1 MPNFKCKN
9 IKKLSLPF
17 SKDGVSFCF
26 QTEYEQNKK
35 FIFTKV
41 NNESF
46 FLQINKKNEYVV
58 KIDKLSKI
66 TNLQLMQKA
75 LELFMN
81 NFCEDITNKAFYFNE
96 KKKLANNI
104 FSSALKA
111 ANYINNCKKNVF
123 IEIGFGSGRHLLKQ
137 AQNNKKAL
145 FIGIEIHKASLIQV
159 SNLAKDLD
167 NVLLLDF
174 DARIMLKLL
183 NSNSISGVY
192 LHFPVP
198 WDNAISRRVISKDFK
213 EELFRILKINA
224 FFELRSDSLNYTKY
238 ALELFKDDDYLLLKN
253 KEAFIIS
260 KYEARWQKM
269 GKDIYDFVFYKKENK
284 AQMLN
289 KEECD
294 LNFNVKNLKKCFFKA
309 QDYFIKLDRI
319 YTCKD
324 GFKIA
329 RISYGAFDFPS
340 SSYILVKDKIEFLF
354 FDFCASNENIKAL
367 AKLKELLNE

>member
-9 IKKLSLPF
+9 IKELSLPF

-26 QTEYEQNKK
+26 QTKYEQNKK

-41 NNESF
+41 NDESF
-46 FLQINKKNEYVV
+46 FLQINKKDEYVV

-75 LELFMN
+75 LEVFMN

-96 KKKLANNI
+96 NKKLANNI
-104 FSSALKA
+104 LSSALAA
-111 ANYINNCKKNVF
+111 ANYINNCKKDVF

-137 AQNNKKAL
+137 AQNNKEAI
-145 FIGIEIHKASLIQV
+145 FIGIEIHKPSLIQV

-167 NVLLLDF
+167 NILLLDF
-174 DARIMLKLL
+174 DARMVLKLL
-183 NSNSISGVY
+183 KNNSINGLY

-198 WDNAISRRVISKDFK
+198 WDDAISRRVISKEFK

-238 ALELFKDDDYLLLKN
+238 ALELFSDDDYVLLKN
-253 KEAFIIS
+253 KEAFIVS

-269 GKDIYDFVFYKKENK
+269 GKDIYDFIFYKKEDKTNDVNK
-284 AQMLN
+284 
-289 KEECD
+289 KEYD
-294 LNFNVKNLKKCFFKA
+294 LNFSVKKLKKCFFKA
-309 QDYFIKLDRI
+309 EDYFVKLDRI
-319 YTCKD
+319 YDCD
-324 GFKIA
+324 DAFKIA
-329 RISYGAFDFPS
+329 RISYGAFHSPS
-340 SSYILVKDKIEFLF
+340 SSYILVKDKINFLF

-367 AKLKELLNE
+367 EKLKELLNE